1 MKIREIGTEVVWD
14 FNPHQDSV
22 TLLSS
27 RIAMLA
33 QYPVRREKPMMFLC
47 IGTDTLVGDVL
58 GPLVGTRLKKRLGSD
73 LQVWGTL
80 GNPVDAINVQQ
91 TVATIKEEFADAFVI
106 AVDASFSSFEER
118 KGLVTLSVGGLHP
131 GAGTGKDFSEVGN
144 LSIRGIVAGGSNT
157 SLFNSNIRLADIMV
171 QADFIAKSLYQA
183 QKSLL
188 SKANYSQVAV

>member
-14 FNPHQDSV
+14 FNPRQDSV
-22 TLLSS
+22 ALLSS

-33 QYPVRREKPMMFLC
+33 QYPVRREKPIMFLC
-47 IGTDTLVGDVL
+47 IGTDTLVGDAL
-58 GPLVGTRLKKRLGSD
+58 GPLVGTQLKKRLGSD

-80 GNPVDAINVQQ
+80 ENPVDATNVQS
-91 TVATIKEEFADAFVI
+91 TVEGLREEFPDAFVI
-106 AVDASFSSFEER
+106 AVDASFSPFEER

-131 GAGTGKDFSEVGN
+131 GAGTGKDLPGVGD

-157 SLFNSNIRLADIMV
+157 SLFDSNIRLVDIMV